1 MLRPRRLPTYALL
14 LGLFA
19 LLAAS
24 PALAQKDPR
33 TEAKAHYA
41 NGKKLYEQGQYPQA
55 IEEFRTADQLA
66 PSGVN
71 DFNIALCYESMGQPG
86 DAAKHYRAYLD
97 RMPDASNKAAVQES
111 ITRLDAEALAQQQKA
126 AEDDRARRADEEA
139 RRIEE
144 EAKRPPNGGGA
155 TAPAQ
160 TGDPELDRV
169 AAIDVNAVRDERRM
183 APVGRA
189 NAAGGGPAL
198 PPPQGGAPAPVG
210 GEPAPK
216 KSKPVYK
223 QWWFWVVVGV
233 SAYVLI
239 TILADSSSSDSQPRM
254 LDMPDMPSPAA
265 PSGGFTIAN
274 F

>member
-14 LGLFA
+14 LGLFT
-19 LLAAS
+19 LFAAS

-41 NGKKLYEQGQYPQA
+41 NGKKLYEQGQYTQA
-55 IEEFRTADQLA
+55 IDEFRTADQLA

-71 DFNIALCYESMGQPG
+71 DFNIALCYESLGQPG

-97 RMPDASNKAAVQES
+97 RMPDASNRAAVQES

-144 EAKRPPNGGGA
+144 EQRAKAGGGA
-155 TAPAQ
+155 TAPAA

-169 AAIDVNAVRDERRM
+169 AAIDVNAVRDERRL
-183 APVGRA
+183 APVGGA
-189 NAAGGGPAL
+189 NAAGGGPAV
-198 PPPQGGAPAPVG
+198 PPPQGGAPVPVG
-210 GEPAPK
+210 GEPTPK

-239 TILADSSSSDSQPRM
+239 TILADSSSSDTQARQ

-265 PSGGFTIAN
+265 PSGGFN
-274 F
+274 VLHF